1 MTYSALVVEI
11 GIPISTT
18 SADTNFSHGLQDLW
32 TATEEQAVSF
42 KKIIQ
47 RVVPSS
53 DPLSDF
59 VAIIDVIEVQ
69 LGIQTGQPSMSE
81 RLDGLLTDV
90 RRGAVIGD
98 GQVEMLRDAIGRL
111 REVEILL
118 ADFWR
123 GGQPSEEP
131 GS

>member
-11 GIPISTT
+11 CIPISTT

>member
-11 GIPISTT
+11 GNPISTT